1 MENKEKV
8 YLKGMTEFV
17 LEQTKFIKTADFRT
31 SHIPLNNLHNY
42 ANFLKQPL
50 CISQFV
56 ACKLVDGVWIVMNE
70 PLKRNYN
77 NVNINNSYFKE
88 YQEAKQRV
96 LFEGFEVKEYQYN
109 KNMHS
114 KHISNG
120 FLSVFWDM
128 IFEKKWGLSKGL
140 STIEDL
146 TKYNLELSQT
156 AVTQLNL

>member
-17 LEQTKFIKTADFRT
+17 LEQTRFIKTADFRT

-42 ANFLKQPL
+42 ANFLNQPL

-56 ACKLVDGVWIVMNE
+56 ACKLVEGKWKVLEEINE
-70 PLKRNYN
+70 DYPN
-77 NVNINNSYFKE
+77 NVEFSEEIEE
-88 YQEAKQRV
+88 YRKAKQRC
-96 LFEGFEVKEYQYN
+96 LFKGFKIESHTDN
-109 KNMHS
+109 
-114 KHISNG
+114 
-120 FLSVFWDM
+120 FFSVRCENNIVNVMWNASDERNWFPAR
-128 IFEKKWGLSKGL
+128 GL

-156 AVTQLNL
+156 AVKTLGL